1 MVVTTVLLA
10 SNLNVCY
17 GCVGSARGLILSN
30 LTLERISR
38 SKLLA
43 LSALLAG
50 VSIIL
55 HPPFLPL
62 AIPAPY
68 LPFLIYGLWEIPLVV
83 GLFLYGLRVGMVVTL
98 VNFVT
103 LVIFFPGELI
113 TGPIYNLTATYSM
126 MFGIYLAHRGLGVQH
141 GIKQWLTAG
150 AGIVSRVGI
159 MTVVNGFALPLAPP
173 IGFSL
178 GVEALPSTLILV
190 AIFNGSLAAYTIP
203 IAHKIS
209 TSVIARIGRSA

>member
-1 MVVTTVLLA
+1 MVCVTVLQEL
-10 SNLNVCY
+10 
-17 GCVGSARGLILSN
+17 LSSK
-30 LTLERISR
+30 RAGISKR
-38 SKLLA
+38 KLLA
-43 LSALLAG
+43 VSALLAG

-83 GLFLYGLRVGMVVTL
+83 GLFLYGLRVGLAVTL

-126 MFGIYLAHRGLGVQH
+126 MLGIYLAHRGLRIQGR
-141 GIKQWLTAG
+141 IKLWITTG
-150 AGIVSRVGI
+150 AGIASRAVI
-159 MTVVNGFALPLAPP
+159 MTVVNGFALTLAPP

-203 IAHKIS
+203 IAHQIG
-209 TSVIARIGRSA
+209 TSVVVRIGRSA